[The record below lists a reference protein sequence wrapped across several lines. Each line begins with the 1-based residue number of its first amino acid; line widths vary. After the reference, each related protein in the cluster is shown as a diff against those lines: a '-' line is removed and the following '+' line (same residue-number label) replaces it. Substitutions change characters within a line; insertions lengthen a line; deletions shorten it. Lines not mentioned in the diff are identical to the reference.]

1 MIYMKIIRFVL
12 IIVIFSF
19 KVAVA
24 DNSVKFLEW
33 KKTFK
38 KVALQND
45 ISEETFDTV
54 LANIKFLPNV
64 IKYDRYQP
72 EFYEDTKTYI
82 SKRTSSKKV
91 SKGLEFYK
99 KNLDLI
105 NTIEKKYNIEKE
117 LLLSLMGIETNF
129 GTYVGKMDILSSL
142 ATLSFDERRS
152 EFFSNE
158 LLILLKLIENK
169 QIDYKTLYGSWAGA
183 FGFFQFMPSTMKNYA
198 VDYDDNNY
206 IDLKNNN
213 DAYASAANYLGKIGW
228 KKEQP
233 CFYKVNLSN
242 KIPKKYLNISA
253 KKIHNKKKL
262 KYFRKYITNE
272 IVLDKNLDNL
282 LVGVITPDKDIIP
295 EAENLS
301 PAYIVFQNYEII
313 LKWNRSLRFSLAVCT
328 LKDKFNNEL

>member
-1 MIYMKIIRFVL
+1 MKLIRYVL
-12 IIVIFSF
+12 IIIIFSF
-19 KVAVA
+19 TISYA
-24 DNSVKFLEW
+24 DNEIKFQEW

-38 KVALQND
+38 KVALKNN
-45 ISEETFDTV
+45 ISQETFDTV

-82 SKRTSSKKV
+82 SKRTSNNKV
-91 SKGLEFYK
+91 SKGLKFYTN
-99 KNLDLI
+99 NLDLI
-105 NTIEKKYNIEKE
+105 NRIEKNYNIEKE

-129 GTYVGKMDILSSL
+129 GTYLGKMDILSSL

-183 FGFFQFMPSTMKNYA
+183 YGFFQFMPSTMKNYA
-198 VDYDDNNY
+198 IDYDNNNY

-213 DAYASAANYLGKIGW
+213 DAYASAANYLSKIGW
-228 KKEQP
+228 KKQQP
-233 CFYKVNLSN
+233 CFYKIVLSN
-242 KIPKKYLNISA
+242 KIPHEYLNVSA
-253 KKIHNKKKL
+253 KKLHDKKKL
-262 KYFRKYITNE
+262 KYFRKYINNE
-272 IVLDKNLDNL
+272 SNLDKKFDNL
-282 LVGVITPDKDIIP
+282 VVAIITPDKDIIP
-295 EAENLS
+295 DAKNLS
-301 PAYIVFQNYEII
+301 PAYVVFENYEII

-328 LKDKFNNEL
+328 LKDKLSNEL

>member
-1 MIYMKIIRFVL
+1 MSLIKYIL
-12 IIVIFSF
+12 IIIIFSITT
-19 KVAVA
+19 AYPNN
-24 DNSVKFLEW
+24 DIKFQEW
-33 KKTFK
+33 KKGFK

-82 SKRTSSKKV
+82 SKRTSTKKV
-91 SKGLEFYK
+91 LKGINFYK
-99 KNLDLI
+99 KNLNLI
-105 NTIEKKYNIEKE
+105 NTIEKNYNIEKE

-198 VDYDDNNY
+198 IDYDNNNY

-213 DAYASAANYLGKIGW
+213 DAYASAANYLSKIGW
-228 KKEQP
+228 EKQQP
-233 CFYKVNLSN
+233 CFYKIKLTNN
-242 KIPKKYLNISA
+242 IPKKYLNFSA
-253 KKIHNKKKL
+253 KKLHDKKKL
-262 KYFRKYITNE
+262 KYFRKYIANSNL
-272 IVLDKNLDNL
+272 LDKKFDNL
-282 LVGVITPDKDIIP
+282 AVAIITPDKDIIP
-295 EAENLS
+295 DAENLS
-301 PAYIVFQNYEII
+301 PAYIVFENYEII